1 MARRQSQGRFMRI
14 VALSIIVEAK
24 KHGKEASRPEETH
37 EGLILSSFVLLTS
50 GRAKQERKVPS

>member
-1 MARRQSQGRFMRI
+1 MRI